1 MSQIFGVPLG
11 SRQSYVKSDWK
22 MSAAATCEPSTRRLS
37 VDAIAEWLNNTATD
51 LPFTDLYNM
60 VGHGH
65 YRNNDNGD
73 PIKFAARPVQG
84 AHFALLAIG
93 GKGGNTTSPR

>member
-1 MSQIFGVPLG
+1 M
-11 SRQSYVKSDWK
+11 
-22 MSAAATCEPSTRRLS
+22 
-37 VDAIAEWLNNTATD
+37 DAIAEWLNNTATD

-93 GKGGNTTSPR
+93 GKGGEHDLATLIGRMIHDLEWRCRPGARV